1 MLTEK
6 QNQFVK
12 EYVVDWNG
20 TQAYIRAGYVGGTK
34 NSVARTESSRLLANP
49 NIQEAIAIEKA
60 RIARSK
66 AITVEEIADGLRR
79 EAMAF
84 GEEGEL
90 HLHAPHFVKP
100 SSARVQAWV
109 SLGKLA
115 GFFIEKTQS
124 LSVSVDQ
131 EQVQQALSE
140 FSVEELKAFATS
152 RGETVSLEPTASV
165 DDESGTPDSL
175 QR

>member
-20 TQAYIRAGYVGGTK
+20 TQAYIRAGYVGGSR

-66 AITVEEIADGLRR
+66 SITVEEIADGLRR

-84 GEEGEL
+84 GAEGEL
-90 HLHAPHFVKP
+90 QTVP

-109 SLGKLA
+109 NLGKLA

-140 FSVEELKAFATS
+140 FSVEDLKAFAS
-152 RGETVSLEPTASV
+152 GRVEIEELERTASS
-165 DDESGTPDSL
+165 DDESGAPDSH
-175 QR
+175 

>member
-1 MLTEK
+1 MPVLTEK

-20 TQAYIRAGYVGGTK
+20 TQAYIRAGYAGGNR

-49 NIQEAIAIEKA
+49 NIQEAIAVEKA

-84 GEEGEL
+84 GAEGEL
-90 HLHAPHFVKP
+90 QTVP

-109 SLGKLA
+109 NLGKLA
-115 GFFIEKTQS
+115 GFFVEKTQT

-140 FSVEELKAFATS
+140 FSVEELKEFASS
-152 RGETVSLEPTASV
+152 RGKTHELKPTVSVDGEDVTAS
-165 DDESGTPDSL
+165 SQQL
-175 QR
+175 

>member
-1 MLTEK
+1 MPVLTEK

-20 TQAYIRAGYVGGTK
+20 TQAYIRAGYVGGTN

-49 NIQEAIAIEKA
+49 NIQEAIAVEKA

-90 HLHAPHFVKP
+90 QAHAPHFIKP
-100 SSARVQAWV
+100 SSARVQALV

-115 GFFIEKTQS
+115 GYFVEKTQT
-124 LSVSVDQ
+124 LNVSVDQ

-140 FSVEELKAFATS
+140 FSVEELKEFASS
-152 RGETVSLEPTASV
+152 RGKTHELKPTVSGDGEDVTAS
-165 DDESGTPDSL
+165 S
-175 QR
+175 